1 MVMLFKKLKFSLLIV
16 LLYQTPLYSKSTSF
30 DNFNAK
36 NLSNYFS
43 GIVAFEDKNN
53 SKALKF
59 FNSSKILINKH
70 DPYLKRYVYSLV
82 LENKVSQAINIIK
95 STKKKSNT
103 DFFESSLLLILDSLK
118 KNDFKK
124 AEKQIKKFDNLNR
137 LDRFNI
143 AILESLKQYIYVFNE
158 KKILEN
164 KKNLGK
170 LSEITETFQRCYL
183 GDNFT
188 DSYFDNLIN
197 NGEEDYRRYVYFY
210 LSYLIENNK
219 LEEAKKI
226 TNRFNYI
233 NTPLLLSQGK
243 SWIEN
248 NQAEKLISFFSCRN
262 PNDIISEFLFLISNL
277 YSSMDDFK
285 KSNFYLNLSNF
296 LNPKF
301 IFNLSLVA
309 ENHFLNGEYKKAKK
323 ILKNFKKE
331 DNFYYWYRVKKEAQI
346 IAKQRNKKESLN
358 YITAEFNKIINPNNK
373 ILFDIANFYKNSKKY
388 EEAIK
393 YYTKVINTSDDI
405 SEIKSDL
412 FYRRGGSY
420 ERIGKYKKADDDL
433 LNALKIDPD
442 DAYVLN
448 YLAYSWLERDYK
460 IKEAIEMLEKAYS
473 FKSNDPYIID
483 SIGWAYY
490 LNKDYLKA
498 EKFLK
503 RAVEIM
509 PNDPIVN
516 DHYGDILWKLDRK
529 IQARYFWGNVLEM
542 DDAEKDMIENINIK
556 IIKGLVNS

>member
-1 MVMLFKKLKFSLLIV
+1 MLFKKFKFTLLLV

-70 DPYLKRYVYSLV
+70 DPYLKRYIYSLV
-82 LENKVSQAINIIK
+82 LENKVPQAINIIK

-103 DFFESSLLLILDSLK
+103 DFFESHLLLILDSLK
-118 KNDFKK
+118 KNDFKE
-124 AEKQIKKFDNLNR
+124 AEKRIKKFDNLNR
-137 LDRFNI
+137 LDRFNG
-143 AILESLKQYIYVFNE
+143 AVLESLKQYIYVFNE
-158 KKILEN
+158 NKILEN

-226 TNRFNYI
+226 TNRLNYI

-277 YSSMDDFK
+277 YSSMDDFQ

-331 DNFYYWYRVKKEAQI
+331 DNFYYWYRVKKEAQLI
-346 IAKQRNKKESLN
+346 EKQRNKKESLN
-358 YITAEFNKIINPNNK
+358 YITAEFNKISNPNNK

-420 ERIGKYKKADDDL
+420 ERIGKYEKADDDL

-442 DAYVLN
+442 DAYILN

-473 FKSNDPYIID
+473 LKSDDPYIID

-490 LNKDYLKA
+490 LNEEYFKA

-529 IQARYFWGNVLEM
+529 IQARYFWGNVLKM
-542 DDAEKDMIENINIK
+542 NDAEKDMIENINIK
-556 IIKGLVNS
+556 MIKGLMNS